1 MRSGLEEGTKP
12 LITEPVGLIKQL
24 GTDGSLEARAQEDP
38 SWAIRFVCI
47 GFMTDSKPGTVNF
60 PNSIVTNGEIPATS
74 RLLEWR

>member
-38 SWAIRFVCI
+38 GWAILSPPVLPHLWLM
-47 GFMTDSKPGTVNF
+47 GKSDAL
-60 PNSIVTNGEIPATS
+60 NSSNGIVTNGEIPATI
-74 RLLEWR
+74 